1 MLVALWC
8 YQRWHFGG
16 FSAKDH
22 SVTKLSGRLFLPHY
36 GPSEHIGTRSYSGV
50 VPLPSKLF
58 STTRGG
64 LHRFG
69 TEAA

>member
-8 YQRWHFGG
+8 HQRRRFGG
-16 FSAKDH
+16 LSATDH
-22 SVTKLSGRLFLPHY
+22 SVAKLSGRLFLTYY
-36 GPSEHIGTRSYSGV
+36 GPSGPIGTRSYSGV
-50 VPLPSKLF
+50 VPLPLMLF

-64 LHRFG
+64 LRRFG